1 MNARD
6 WTRPSSLASRHP
18 GLFHCHVLHFLAVG
32 GLCFLRDFLFRFS
45 TQVWII
51 LAWVSLYTFVCA
63 GTESLDKSVRCMLC
77 ARGSLLPVGRCFECP
92 SSSCLLHFN
101 ETIWDDRISHPAHLL
116 DTSSLAGLPC
126 VCNTLYMFTQNHSL
140 PHMLISNSH
149 SPQKRQILRVSVWC
163 PGTIYHCCQEDARYA
178 AEGGYAGRSFMAGKL
193 QRGCMPCCVQH
204 AFIAVFCS
212 SRLLWTT
219 LIIWDLTCHPIQHN
233 STHLTNPAADY
244 GSYGYGEPYQGASF
258 TGYGYGYD
266 QSQFMAGGAA
276 G

>member
-1 MNARD
+1 MPETGHDQAAWHQD
-6 WTRPSSLASRHP
+6 
-18 GLFHCHVLHFLAVG
+18 
-32 GLCFLRDFLFRFS
+32 
-45 TQVWII
+45 TQVSFIDIFCIFWRLVGCVSFVIFSLDSVRRYESFWLGWVCIHLFVPVLRVWINLCVVQYVTCTWVPVACWPMFWMPI
-51 LAWVSLYTFVCA
+51 LKLLVTFQWDDLRRSNLSPGALAWYKLSGRIT
-63 GTESLDKSVRCMLC
+63 LC
-77 ARGSLLPVGRCFECP
+77 LQ
-92 SSSCLLHFN
+92 H
-101 ETIWDDRISHPAHLL
+101 I
-116 DTSSLAGLPC
+116 
-126 VCNTLYMFTQNHSL
+126 MFTQNHSL

-149 SPQKRQILRVSVWC
+149 SPQRRILRVSVWC
-163 PGTIYHCCQEDARYA
+163 PGTIYRCCQEDARYA

-193 QRGCMPCCVQH
+193 QRGCMACCVQH

-219 LIIWDLTCHPIQHN
+219 LIIWDLSCHPIQHN

-258 TGYGYGYD
+258 TGYDYGYD